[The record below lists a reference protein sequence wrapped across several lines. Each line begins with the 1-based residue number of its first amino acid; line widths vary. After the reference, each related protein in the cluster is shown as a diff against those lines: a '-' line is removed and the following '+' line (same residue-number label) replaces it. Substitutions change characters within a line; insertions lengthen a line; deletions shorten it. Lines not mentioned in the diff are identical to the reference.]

1 MSYEQVSLD
10 SLYTREKV
18 DKVEAALTWYIVTL
32 CKGDLLLRGEDRD
45 CHLGPGMSET
55 ACI

>member
-1 MSYEQVSLD
+1 MSRSLWIH
-10 SLYTREKV
+10 LYTREKV

-32 CKGDLLLRGEDRD
+32 RRGDLLLRGEDSG
-45 CHLGPGMSET
+45 CHPSPGMSEI